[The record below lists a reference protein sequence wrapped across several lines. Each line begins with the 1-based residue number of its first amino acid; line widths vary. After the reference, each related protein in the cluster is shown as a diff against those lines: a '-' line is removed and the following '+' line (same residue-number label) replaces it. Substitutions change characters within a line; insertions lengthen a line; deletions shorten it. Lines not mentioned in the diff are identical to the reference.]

1 MAESPNAKGGG
12 KTGALDPN
20 EKWGQGTDASHPIS
34 AVGGVDPETPTVDT
48 TAGDGALLDDGEMT
62 QMVDRMRESDD
73 TAVDRVES
81 DDDLDMDD
89 GEPA

>member
-34 AVGGVDPETPTVDT
+34 AVGGVDADTPTADT
-48 TAGDGALLDDGEMT
+48 TAGEGPLLDDGERT
-62 QMVDRMRESDD
+62 EVVERLRETDEV
-73 TAVDRVES
+73 AVDRIES
-81 DDDLDMDD
+81 EEDFGQEDLEA
-89 GEPA
+89 G

>member
-1 MAESPNAKGGG
+1 
-12 KTGALDPN
+12 
-20 EKWGQGTDASHPIS
+20 
-34 AVGGVDPETPTVDT
+34 
-48 TAGDGALLDDGEMT
+48 
-62 QMVDRMRESDD
+62 MVDRMRESDD